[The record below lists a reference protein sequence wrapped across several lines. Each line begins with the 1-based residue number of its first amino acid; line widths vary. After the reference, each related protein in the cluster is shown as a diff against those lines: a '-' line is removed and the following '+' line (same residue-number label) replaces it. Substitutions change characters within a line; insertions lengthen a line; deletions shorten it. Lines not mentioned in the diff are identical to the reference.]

1 MRLVVL
7 SDTHTFHDRIAV
19 PDGDAVVHAGDFTLD
34 GSRGETE
41 PFAQWLRGLPH
52 EHKVLVAGNH
62 DWLFE
67 RQPLVARSLLE
78 GIVYLED
85 SGAVLGGR
93 RFYGSPWQPRFF
105 DWAFNLERGPALAAK
120 WAQIPDDTEI
130 LITHGPPYGLLDLA
144 RRAHVGDEDL
154 LRRVA
159 DVRPKL
165 HAFGHIHEGYGRLQR
180 DGTTFLNASICT
192 ARYEPRN
199 TPFVVDV

>member
-7 SDTHTFHDRIAV
+7 SDTHTFHDRIGV

-34 GSRGETE
+34 GSRRETE
-41 PFAQWLRGLPH
+41 PFAEWFRSLPH

-67 RQPLVARSLLE
+67 REPLVARSLLE

-85 SGAVLGGR
+85 SGVALGGR

-105 DWAFNLERGPALAAK
+105 DWAFNLDRGPALAAK
-120 WAQIPDDTEI
+120 WAKIPGDTEI
-130 LITHGPPYGLLDLA
+130 LITHGPPYGLLDLV
-144 RRAHVGDEDL
+144 RREHVGDEDL

-159 DVRPKL
+159 EVRPKV
-165 HAFGHIHEGYGRLQR
+165 HAFGHIHEGYGRLER

-199 TPFVVDV
+199 APVVVDV